1 MGIPWWAWVLGV
13 LAVLV
18 IGFFVMFGSWQ
29 YFRTGIRDQFLAFLA
44 AQHPEI
50 EIGEVTSES
59 VVVTTPEG
67 GEGTF
72 FFDRLYQQST
82 DVDTEDEE
90 GLKELFGRFAG
101 MILEGQE
108 ALTVDAERDRDRIY
122 PRIVRRDWAL
132 EAAKQVGSDPL
143 PSLPL
148 GPEGL
153 DIVFVL
159 DNENSVAYLQS
170 EQLTDLGVSPEEAL
184 DLAKENLGRSFRPEA
199 IRPVLDESAM
209 SVVKSEDTYDAA
221 RLLLIPGALRDGE
234 SIVALIP
241 DRDTLV
247 LTPVPDDGDWA
258 SLAKLAKS
266 PDGDPLWTQP
276 LVVTPAGV
284 AAVGR

>member
-1 MGIPWWAWVLGV
+1 MGAMGIPWWGWVLGIV
-13 LAVLV
+13 VVGLV
-18 IGFFVMFGSWQ
+18 VFVGSWK
-29 YFRTGIRDQFLAFLA
+29 YYRTNIRNQFLAYLA
-44 AQHPEI
+44 AEHPELK
-50 EIGEVTSES
+50 IGEVTSDS
-59 VVVTTPEG
+59 VVITTEEG
-67 GEGTF
+67 GEGTLF
-72 FFDRLYQQST
+72 LDRLYSESHSIE
-82 DVDTEDEE
+82 VDDEDAHR
-90 GLKELFGRFAG
+90 ELFARFAG
-101 MILEGQE
+101 TIIEGQG
-108 ALTVDAERDRDRIY
+108 ALSVDADRDRDRVF
-122 PRIVRRDWAL
+122 PRIVRSDWAE

-153 DIVFVL
+153 DVVFVL

-170 EQLTDLGVSPEEAL
+170 EQLTDLGISPEDAL

-234 SIVALIP
+234 SIAALIP

-247 LTPVPDDGDWA
+247 LTPVPEDGDWA

-266 PDGDPLWTQP
+266 PDGDPLWTEP
-276 LVVTPAGV
+276 LVVTSTGV
-284 AAVGR
+284 SAVEW